1 MKKYYFTFG
10 HGQSPG
16 FGYYLIIEA
25 ENSDSAREKMCERW
39 GVKWS
44 MIYSSAGAAGVE
56 RCNLKEVKAYDRSQW
71 DNAFEII

>member
-25 ENSDSAREKMCERW
+25 EDPDSAREKMHKRW

-44 MIYSSAGAAGVE
+44 MVYASAEAAGVE
-56 RCNLKEVKAYDRSQW
+56 RWNLKEVQEYDRSEW
-71 DNAFEII
+71 EREVS